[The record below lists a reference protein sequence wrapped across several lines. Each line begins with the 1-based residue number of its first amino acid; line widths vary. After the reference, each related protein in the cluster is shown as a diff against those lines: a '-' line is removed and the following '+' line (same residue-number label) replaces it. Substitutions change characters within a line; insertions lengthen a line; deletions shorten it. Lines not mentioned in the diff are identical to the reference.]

1 MRKFFTFFRI
11 GYDLVKFY
19 SFIFKVLSRS
29 DDVFVC
35 SVFSFG
41 IELLVTLFV
50 SNEDILDFM
59 VISSFS
65 VIVILEND
73 DDLRFIDVI
82 LSFIKE
88 IFDLY

>member
-1 MRKFFTFFRI
+1 MFFRI

-19 SFIFKVLSRS
+19 SLIFKVLICS

-41 IELLVTLFV
+41 IELFIMLFV
-50 SNEDILDFM
+50 SNEDILDFVVM
-59 VISSFS
+59 SSFS

-73 DDLRFIDVI
+73 DDL
-82 LSFIKE
+82 
-88 IFDLY
+88 